1 MYNKLMK
8 TKTFIS
14 LFVLSF
20 LFLPFLVNGASTIK
34 LDPPTTHENLGDLIE
49 ALIQF
54 LFWIALAVAP
64 LLILVGA
71 FYFMTAA
78 GNTTKIETGK
88 KIILYTCIGLF
99 VILFA
104 RGIIAVIRMV
114 LGVP

>member
-8 TKTFIS
+8 TKIFIS
-14 LFVLSF
+14 LLVLSV

-34 LDPPTTHENLGDLIE
+34 LVNPIIWTDLGDLIE

-54 LFWIALAVAP
+54 LFWIALATAP

-78 GNTTKIETGK
+78 GNPTKIETGK